1 MQKQYNP
8 YANSLDGLT
17 IENPVQSFFNFCKE
31 RENIRLKRER
41 GLPRPWSKD
50 PIFQN
55 GRFLNV
61 FREDD
66 RVSKSIFKFVDRLQ
80 CSLPEL
86 IRALF
91 FARWC
96 NRQEVIDCIFQK
108 KFLCPLIN

>member
-91 FARWC
+91 SLDG
-96 NRQEVIDCIFQK
+96 VIVRKLLIIFQK